1 MHLLRTLMSEL
12 LPTSCNNKLSHDN
25 KIENCSSEHVKMK
38 KKKKKDEK
46 ENKTRTLI
54 LNCRNVK
61 GSWNLSIHT
70 LVNPY
75 APWRGC

>member
-1 MHLLRTLMSEL
+1 MHSLRTLMSEL
-12 LPTSCNNKLSHDN
+12 LPTSCNNNLSRDN

-38 KKKKKDEK
+38 KKEKKDEK
-46 ENKTRTLI
+46 EHKTRTLI

-61 GSWNLSIHT
+61 GGWNLSTHT